1 MAFQISESEIHS
13 ILRRMVETYDS
24 RGTKTTS
31 EWIDSIEPDLTVRK
45 KIQAVLT
52 MSVRC
57 EKEGRNPM
65 NIRKLI
71 CWRDEKGEPSK
82 LEAEWKAR

>member
-1 MAFQISESEIHS
+1 MAFQINESEIHA

-31 EWIDSIEPDLTVRK
+31 EWIDSIEPDLTVRQ

-82 LEAEWKAR
+82 LEAEWKDR

>member
-1 MAFQISESEIHS
+1 MAFQINESEIHA

-31 EWIDSIEPDLTVRK
+31 EWIGSIEPDLTVRQ

-57 EKEGRNPM
+57 EKEGRSPM

-82 LEAEWKAR
+82 LEAEWKDR